1 MEPGLSSSE
10 PAETSI
16 ASDRLARSDGASL
29 RRTPPTAS
37 EDCNR
42 REPGAP
48 GSVKLAR
55 MRIYR
60 IARDGVAS
68 YARASA
74 HTDDTLE
81 LLSAAPWEG
90 GTPTG
95 LEVSRHQVQL
105 LAPVSPSKI
114 VCIGRNYAAH
124 AKELGNDV
132 PSEPLLFLKP
142 PSALLSPGG
151 EIVLPPTSTR
161 VEHEAEI
168 GVVIGRRVR
177 HASRSEALSAV
188 FGVTCVNDVT
198 ARDLQRKDVQFTRG
212 KGFDTFCPVG
222 PCIETHFAPNDLG
235 VIGRVNG
242 QLRQQGYAKQM
253 VFPIDVLIEFIS
265 GVMTLEPGDLIATG
279 TPEGVGPLNAG
290 DLVEVEVAGVGVL
303 QNRVISV

>member
-95 LEVSRHQVQL
+95 LEVSRH
-105 LAPVSPSKI
+105 
-114 VCIGRNYAAH
+114 
-124 AKELGNDV
+124 
-132 PSEPLLFLKP
+132 
-142 PSALLSPGG
+142 
-151 EIVLPPTSTR
+151 
-161 VEHEAEI
+161 
-168 GVVIGRRVR
+168 RR
-177 HASRSEALSAV
+177 AIEDM
-188 FGVTCVNDVT
+188 VTERAGCT
-198 ARDLQRKDVQFTRG
+198 LW
-212 KGFDTFCPVG
+212 
-222 PCIETHFAPNDLG
+222 HFARGNPD
-235 VIGRVNG
+235 
-242 QLRQQGYAKQM
+242 A
-253 VFPIDVLIEFIS
+253 P
-265 GVMTLEPGDLIATG
+265 LESIP
-279 TPEGVGPLNAG
+279 
-290 DLVEVEVAGVGVL
+290 
-303 QNRVISV
+303 S